1 MMKALWTL
9 MMIGV
14 VATFVGCNQQTPGGP
29 GVTGTTTSNTGTSTT
44 TTTTANKPIYGEAA
58 GTFDVNAP
66 SLATRVTQGETQTA
80 TVSLS
85 RGKDFNEDVAIS
97 VTDLPEGV
105 TVEPANPMIKH
116 DEKETT
122 LTFHAAPEAAV
133 GEFTA
138 KVMAHPTKGADA
150 TSTMKVTV
158 LKKK

>member
-9 MMIGV
+9 MMTGV
-14 VATFVGCNQQTPGGP
+14 IATFVGCNQQTPGGP
-29 GVTGTTTSNTGTSTT
+29 GVTGTTQSNTGTS

-66 SLATRVTQGETQTA
+66 ALATRITQGESQTA
-80 TVSLS
+80 TLSLS
-85 RGKDFNEDVAIS
+85 RGKDFAEDVAIS

-105 TVEPANPMIKH
+105 TIEPAKPMIKH
-116 DEKETT
+116 DEKEAT

-150 TSTMKVTV
+150 TSTMKLTV
-158 LKKK
+158 LQKK